1 MGLEE
6 TIDRYLGA
14 NRPDIAG
21 LRLFN
26 ASASPEELR
35 KRFAEGVALR
45 QQLVRQGPS
54 VILPMLR
61 TAPPKMREAVALAES
76 PIAML
81 NPEGY
86 AQIAAGMSEAI
97 FMNAQDVIL
106 EIGKPAAEPLL
117 GALQDSD
124 PNVRA
129 LGAAFLSLRNV
140 TGPRIVAPLQNAFF
154 KDEDA
159 IIVRL
164 AGAIS
169 LVECGYADHKTIDL
183 ARQALGAFLDIASP
197 QWATMGVTP
206 VDRCKQLLPQLIGKW
221 AER

>member
-1 MGLEE
+1 MSLEE
-6 TIDRYLGA
+6 NIDKYLGA

-35 KRFAEGVALR
+35 KRFAEGAALR

-61 TAPPKMREAVALAES
+61 AAPPKMGDAAALAES

-86 AQIAAGMSEAI
+86 AQIAAGMTEAI
-97 FMNAQDVIL
+97 FTNAQDVIL

-117 GALQDSD
+117 GALQERD

-129 LGAAFLSLRNV
+129 LAAAFLGLRNLASH
-140 TGPRIVAPLQNAFF
+140 RILPLLQNAFF
-154 KDEDA
+154 KDED
-159 IIVRL
+159 VVVKL
-164 AGAIS
+164 ASAIS
-169 LVECGYADHKTIDL
+169 LIECGYTDHKTIDL
-183 ARQALGAFLDIASP
+183 ARQALGAFLDEASP
-197 QWATMGVTP
+197 RWTTLGATP
-206 VDRCKQLLPQLIGKW
+206 VDLCKHMLPQLIGKW
-221 AER
+221 AQR